1 MIQHLKNK
9 DLFNKKLI
17 TINNQEAFVYSRKI
31 NINNE
36 EIVWC
41 FKYHTIHGKYDK
53 IIIRCNEYKNKWIIA
68 DCLKNMP
75 FNLVLDKN
83 NILKN
88 NGGFVEWFFRHG
100 FSVRTYHGLYLA
112 TLDVVEM
119 KYNKNPFKYDM
130 FNYNVEGILISF

>member
-1 MIQHLKNK
+1 MKIKK
-9 DLFNKKLI
+9 DLPI
-17 TINNQEAFVYSRKI
+17 TN
-31 NINNE
+31 
-36 EIVWC
+36 
-41 FKYHTIHGKYDK
+41 
-53 IIIRCNEYKNKWIIA
+53 KNKWIIA
-68 DCLKNMP
+68 DCFKNMP
-75 FNLVLDKN
+75 FNLVLDKNNMSFNLVLDKN

-88 NGGFVEWFFRHG
+88 NGGFVEWFFRDG